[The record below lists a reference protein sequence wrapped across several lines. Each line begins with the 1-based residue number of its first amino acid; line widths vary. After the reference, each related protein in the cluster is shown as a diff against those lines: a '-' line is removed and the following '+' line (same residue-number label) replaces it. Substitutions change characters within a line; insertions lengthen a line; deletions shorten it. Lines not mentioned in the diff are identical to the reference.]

1 MFGEVL
7 DVVDEERLLLEED
20 PGTLL
25 ELGDE
30 EPETLP

>member
-1 MFGEVL
+1 MFDEVL
-7 DVVDEERLLLEED
+7 DVVDEKRLLLEED
-20 PGTLL
+20 PGILL